1 MDLVVSHILQYMF
14 IGGIVGGYLLGY
26 LWGAYTNAVDDQIMG
41 DVERSGAAI
50 TGLMYGAYGG
60 SIGLTINNLNHIVNM
75 SVFAAKNRNCK
86 ITKYNNRPN

>member
-1 MDLVVSHILQYMF
+1 MF

-50 TGLMYGAYGG
+50 TGLMYGAY
-60 SIGLTINNLNHIVNM
+60 V
-75 SVFAAKNRNCK
+75 R
-86 ITKYNNRPN
+86 